1 MEGLSTSGQVGALNV
16 AVDGQVLG
24 QPYVMAT
31 SGRGFNADEL
41 AQMCL
46 NKVFY
51 VSADLPP
58 DKFAEAHAYR
68 DKLLGVLTYYM
79 TQAQKSQNTSVYNVL
94 MNAGH
99 PQAAELVKEL

>member
-1 MEGLSTSGQVGALNV
+1 MDGLTTSVQPGALNV

-31 SGRGFNADEL
+31 SRRGFNADEL

-58 DKFAEAHAYR
+58 DKLVEAHAYR

-79 TQAQKSQNTSVYNVL
+79 TQAQRSERTSIYNVL
-94 MNAGH
+94 MSAGH